1 MTINEIEKNAL
12 AIMFTNY
19 ENDLSD
25 QDVDLITNEEYRK
38 YTVNMKACI
47 NRALMRIQRANV
59 LPLKKKVIDNAT
71 AGEVGDFLVR
81 YNLEELIPDL
91 YEIKRIAYSARRYMP
106 SISFQIEAG
115 TLVLPKISNGEYV
128 VIYEPKVQR
137 VALNAVSSTNIDIP
151 DGIAEIIPY
160 FIKAELY
167 EEDEPSLA
175 LQARNIFEATLDSLK
190 RDNYSTQASVI
201 NVMGG
206 GYDVF

>member
-1 MTINEIEKNAL
+1 MTINDIEKNAL

-19 ENDLSD
+19 ENDLSE
-25 QDVDLITNEEYRK
+25 QDVDLITDEEYRK

-47 NRALMRIQRANV
+47 NRALMRIQRAKV
-59 LPLKKKVIDNAT
+59 LPLKKKVINGT
-71 AGEVGDFLVR
+71 TTGENDEFLAR
-81 YNLEELIPDL
+81 YNLEELMPDL
-91 YEIKRIAYSARRYMP
+91 FEIKRIAHSARRYTP
-106 SISFQIEAG
+106 SVSFQIEAG
-115 TLVLPKISNGEYV
+115 TLVLPSLHGGEYI
-128 VIYEPKVQR
+128 VIYEPKLQR
-137 VALNAVSSTNIDIP
+137 IALNAVSSTNIDIP
-151 DGIAEIIPY
+151 DEIAEIIPY

-190 RDNYSTQASVI
+190 RDNYNTQASVV

>member
-1 MTINEIEKNAL
+1 MTINDIEKNAL

-19 ENDLSD
+19 ENDLSE
-25 QDVDLITNEEYRK
+25 QDVDLITDEEYRK

-47 NRALMRIQRANV
+47 NRALMRIQRAKV
-59 LPLKKKVIDNAT
+59 LPLKKKVIDGT
-71 AGEVGDFLVR
+71 TTGENDGFLAR

-91 YEIKRIAYSARRYMP
+91 FEIKRIACSARRYTP
-106 SISFQIEAG
+106 SVSFQIEAG
-115 TLVLPKISNGEYV
+115 TLVLPSLHGGEYI
-128 VIYEPKVQR
+128 VIYEPKLQR
-137 VALNAVSSTNIDIP
+137 VALNAASSTNIDIP
-151 DGIAEIIPY
+151 DEIAEIIPY

-190 RDNYSTQASVI
+190 RDNYNTQASVV